1 MILCASFAGLFNG
14 ICADNDVAYKR
25 QERTIDDK
33 WLARPHQSAV
43 SVGFVHPESFFCL
56 CESEGHHR
64 PCHVFYSCH
73 VRRLPVYAGVGG
85 NVAGFCPYD
94 FGFVPFYARFC
105 RHSRCLTGRKQERQ
119 MPDSSRK
126 GAKFP
131 KEMMKWFSCLL
142 PSYNCA
148 IQSYRSQFLTSVF
161 CMDRFSNEKTV
172 KFVT

>member
-25 QERTIDDK
+25 QKELLMINGLPGLINLLSQSVSFIRSHSFAFVK
-33 WLARPHQSAV
+33 AR
-43 SVGFVHPESFFCL
+43 GII
-56 CESEGHHR
+56 G

-131 KEMMKWFSCLL
+131 KKCEMVFCLYRHIIVQFKL
-142 PSYNCA
+142 PSA
-148 IQSYRSQFLTSVF
+148 IFDKCILYGSIQ
-161 CMDRFSNEKTV
+161 
-172 KFVT
+172 